1 MKSPPGEYSAI
12 IGDSRLLC
20 VLADTGEVRRLFW
33 PHIDY
38 GQHVEQFRIGL
49 EIQGRE
55 RILWLAD
62 RGWNRSQ
69 FYAGST
75 NVHQTLAIHKRA
87 RISISTAAFAV
98 PGSDSIV
105 LRIFIAN
112 HTRKPRDIRL
122 GVYQVLRINESP
134 FYNTAFFDENSGSI
148 VFYHRDIA
156 IATRSTARVAGY
168 QCGVAGEES
177 SALAGGD
184 EWNLAGS
191 SIQHKDPDASVV
203 WNLGTPGLNEFAS
216 ISLYVTA
223 GKTIIE
229 ALHRS
234 EMLARFDSMARATSP
249 AQARATRVRPGGGE
263 PSQPAAGAES
273 ERDLL
278 LESVADAWKEWLTGA
293 QEVASEPVL
302 RAPRG
307 ADQDLWAKRLRP
319 KLKILGISNR
329 PVQSSIISKLGRKG
343 RELYERSLLTL
354 KLLSDRTTGAII
366 AAPEFDREREACGGY
381 GYVWGRDAAFNAH
394 AMGLAG
400 MFEEAE
406 AFFEFAR
413 RVQEPDGVWLHRHY
427 SSGQL
432 APSWGLIQIDETG
445 TILWAAYEHFKMT
458 GSHEFLETMEDSVS
472 NAANYL
478 AESIDEETGLPLPSY
493 ELWEEQLCQSVYSA
507 AAVAGGLR
515 ASAGL
520 ASALGKDDEARARNG
535 LAEKLSKAIRK
546 TLWDPGSR
554 SFLKSVNRSI
564 SESEFRRNATVHG
577 RDSYVELAEGQLH
590 PEFVQARDQTTDVS
604 LLGLVFPFKVFDA
617 RDEMMN
623 EAAAAVRKKLWS
635 AKAGGIMRYE
645 GDTYVGGNPWIL
657 TTLWLA
663 IYYLEAGLT
672 PRAVRLIKWAIDHA
686 TDAGLLTEQ
695 VDKNT
700 GKPIWAVPLG
710 WSHAMYIIAALKL
723 IQK

>member
-20 VLADTGEVRRLFW
+20 VLADTGEVHRLFW

-49 EIQGRE
+49 EIQGHE

-69 FYAGST
+69 FYAGSS

-98 PGSDSIV
+98 PGSDSVV
-105 LRIFIAN
+105 LRIVIAN

-122 GVYQVLRINESP
+122 GIYQVLRINESP
-134 FYNTAFFDENSGSI
+134 FYNTALFDENSGSI

-168 QCGVAGEES
+168 QCGVAGEGS

-203 WNLGTPGLNEFAS
+203 WDLGTPGLNEFAS

-223 GKTIIE
+223 RKTIIE
-229 ALHRS
+229 ALRRS
-234 EMLARFDSMARATSP
+234 EMLARFDSMAHATSP
-249 AQARATRVRPGGGE
+249 ARTRAARVRPGGGE
-263 PSQPAAGAES
+263 PSQPAAGAGS
-273 ERDLL
+273 NRDLL
-278 LESVADAWKEWLTGA
+278 LGSVVDAWKQWLTGA
-293 QEVASEPVL
+293 QEVAGEPVL
-302 RAPRG
+302 RAPGG
-307 ADQDLWAKRLRP
+307 ADQNLWAKRLRP
-319 KLKILGISNR
+319 KLKVPEISNR

-413 RVQEPDGVWLHRHY
+413 RVQERDGVWMHRYY
-427 SSGQL
+427 SSGEL

-445 TILWAAYEHFKMT
+445 AILWAAHEHFKMT
-458 GSHEFLETMEDSVS
+458 GSHEFLETMWDSV
-472 NAANYL
+472 NGAANYL
-478 AESIDEETGLPLPSY
+478 AGSIDEETGLPQASF

-515 ASAGL
+515 AAAGI
-520 ASALGKDDEARARNG
+520 ASACAKPGARAWTR
-535 LAEKLSKAIRK
+535 LADQLSTAIRK

-564 SESEFRRNATVHG
+564 SESEFRRNATVQG
-577 RDSYVELAEGQLH
+577 RDSYIEYAEGQLY
-590 PEFVQARDQTTDVS
+590 PEFIQARDQTTDVS
-604 LLGLVFPFKVFDA
+604 LLGLVFPFKVFDPG
-617 RDEMMN
+617 DQMMN
-623 EAAAAVRKKLWS
+623 QAAAAVRKRLWS
-635 AKAGGIMRYE
+635 PKAGGIMRYE

-686 TDAGLLTEQ
+686 TVAGLLTEQ
-695 VDKNT
+695 VDRKT
-700 GKPIWAVPLG
+700 GKPIWAIPLG

-723 IQK
+723 SQR